1 LDINYHSGFVK
12 FPPIK
17 LKYIFL
23 HKIYIIRKSD
33 IMAVT
38 IDESLNI
45 RINGKI
51 VYFTI
56 HVRNEIDDYDKD
68 TLFVCDV
75 VDKG

>member
-1 LDINYHSGFVK
+1 MK

-45 RINGKI
+45 WINGKI
-51 VYFTI
+51 VYFTV